1 MADLP
6 TEMKA
11 AARESGK
18 STEAIATEMA
28 CSSRRVRR
36 WLNGERNYPPRPADL
51 HRFLEVVGAS
61 RARRLAVVA
70 AFHGCGTTEDFFE
83 RVGLRSV
90 SAPVVLVP
98 APLT

>member
-1 MADLP
+1 MASLAD
-6 TEMKA
+6 EMTA

-18 STEAIATEMA
+18 STRKIAEEMC
-28 CSSRRVRR
+28 CSYSRVGR
-36 WLNGERNYPPRPADL
+36 WLRGERNYPPRPADL
-51 HRFLEVVGAS
+51 HRFLKVVGAS

-83 RVGLRSV
+83 RIGLRSV

-98 APLT
+98 ARLT